1 MGLFSRKP
9 TVKDLSPTEVARGLT
24 EGKIMLV
31 DVREPNEVAAAAYPD
46 AIQMP
51 MSQFDPSAL
60 PDPAG
65 KQVVFACGSGKRS
78 MMASLAAQEA
88 GLPYDAHLEGG
99 MKGWREAGLPTKQEG

>member
-9 TVKDLSPTEVARGLT
+9 TVKDLSPAEVARGLT

-88 GLPYDAHLEGG
+88 GLSYDAHLEGG
-99 MKGWREAGLPTKQEG
+99 MKGWREAGLPTRQEG